1 MLAVVVFVH
10 GWQNAKQSL
19 IQVVAKQNGGAKSR
33 LAAQQLDVCNNVYFK
48 SYADDFWSNFLRVYF
63 FGGVFS
69 IFSYFFFFFLGARN
83 IDVF

>member
-1 MLAVVVFVH
+1 MLAMVVFVH

-48 SYADDFWSNFLRVYF
+48 SYADDFWGNFLRVYF
-63 FGGVFS
+63 LGGVFS